1 MICGVLKDKDT
12 DKMTEILIDLGQKQK
27 RYERDECT
35 NSATG
40 GNITVDFVSTEPDSE
55 RKLNKD
61 QLKNLLENK
70 GGHVIETADILE
82 IVKSLDGKYA
92 KYDKVMFV
100 GSLYLIGEVRKK
112 LTAQN

>member
-1 MICGVLKDKDT
+1 M
-12 DKMTEILIDLGQKQK
+12 
-27 RYERDECT
+27 
-35 NSATG
+35 
-40 GNITVDFVSTEPDSE
+40 
-55 RKLNKD
+55 NKD

-70 GGHVIETADILE
+70 GGHVIETADIRE